1 MAEEQWNVLPES
13 LDTWVSERAAASD
26 EEPADVVSRAVTL
39 YRLVEEHAEA
49 TDGEMPPADEFDEL
63 VSSFDDHVAALDDRV
78 STIEE
83 TADDNADR
91 VTALDGRV
99 VTVEDDLDEKITDV
113 RERVIQVKREADGK
127 APADHD
133 HPALDERIE
142 RAGTTAVEANTRVD
156 DLETRVDSGFE
167 NFEEILEH
175 VADDMDDRDE
185 KLTKFAS
192 IVVDLR
198 RRLAEVEHAVATADA
213 AAGLKTAAN
222 RQGETVGNCG
232 ECDSRIAI
240 GLLTEPNCPH
250 CGAEFSG
257 VESSGRFFGSATLTT
272 ERRLALTAGDDP
284 ADDDR
289 AVEPGSASD
298 GTETESKPSTVTE
311 LFEGVRRE

>member
-1 MAEEQWNVLPES
+1 MAEEQGDVLPET
-13 LDTWVSERAAASD
+13 LRAWVNDRAAASD

-63 VSSFDDHVAALDDRV
+63 VASFDNHVAALDDRV
-78 STIEE
+78 ATIEDDL
-83 TADDNADR
+83 DDNTGR
-91 VTALDGRV
+91 VTALDDRV
-99 VTVEDDLDEKITDV
+99 AAVEDDLDEKITDV
-113 RERVIQVKREADGK
+113 RERVIQIKREADGK

-142 RAGTTAVEANTRVD
+142 RAGTTAVEANTCVD

-185 KLTKFAS
+185 KLTRLAS
-192 IVVDLR
+192 VVVDLR
-198 RRLAEVEHAVATADA
+198 QRLAEVEHAVATADA

-232 ECDSRIAI
+232 ECDNRVAV

-250 CGAEFSG
+250 CDAEFSG

-272 ERRLALTAGDDP
+272 RRRPALTAGDDP
-284 ADDDR
+284 ADGDR
-289 AVEPGSASD
+289 AAEPDGASD
-298 GTETESKPSTVTE
+298 DTTESEPSTVTE